1 MILYGW
7 NNYVLKTVEPHELGI
22 SQNAGSNVQI
32 QYRQKYFHLFF
43 IPVFPIGKF
52 WAIKQAGQ
60 LYQPSAEMQQALV
73 GIDVKTKNKIW
84 AWTGLLLIGAVL
96 LFYNVSEKLEASNN
110 AKRREAHSS
119 MLMSF
124 FKDPKNTQE
133 PASKMRTIN
142 YLIDSSINDESYE
155 NKKIDTT
162 TSGLLRLLLDIKS
175 TQLDTISGYTE
186 NNTVVFS
193 CIDHKKNKGDLPGDE
208 IKKALSEGTWSGY
221 GDTGS
226 VYHSLRKL
234 GEYRYLLVLKE
245 YNRMSPEIQSSNF
258 NSGISLVNAYVFDLQ
273 DKNMVHKFKVF
284 GTNSDS
290 VSHMTWGRK
299 GERQSVSQ
307 SQWRDVLE
315 SDLNRNT
322 IKKAYE
328 YIFQDK
334 SRVIFADKSSAKL

>member
-7 NNYVLKTVEPHELGI
+7 NNYVLKTVEPHEIGI

-52 WAIKQAGQ
+52 WAIKQGGQ
-60 LYQPSAEMQQALV
+60 LYQPSGEMQQALV

-84 AWTGLLLIGAVL
+84 AWTGLLLLGAGL
-96 LFYNVSEKLEASNN
+96 LFYNVSEKLESSNN

-124 FKDPKNTQE
+124 FKDPKNTE
-133 PASKMRTIN
+133 ELAGKMRKIN
-142 YLIDSSINDESYE
+142 YLIDSSINDETYE
-155 NKKIDTT
+155 NKKIDTS
-162 TSGLLRLLLDIKS
+162 TSGLLRLFIDIKT
-175 TQLDTISGYTE
+175 TQLDTLTGYTK

-193 CIDHKKNKGDLPGDE
+193 CIDHIKSKGDLPGDE
-208 IKKALSEGTWSGY
+208 IKKALSEGTWNGY

-226 VYHSLRKL
+226 VYRSLRKL

-245 YNRMSPEIQSSNF
+245 YNRLPPEIHSNNF

-273 DKNMVHKFKVF
+273 DKNMVHKFKVL

-290 VSHMTWGRK
+290 VSHMSWGRK

-307 SQWRDVLE
+307 SQWRNILE
-315 SDLNRNT
+315 GDLNRNT
-322 IKKAYE
+322 IKKTYD

-334 SRVIFADKSSAKL
+334 SNVILDKSNVVL